1 MSSNA
6 LKGGV
11 AVSEHIATKHK
22 LKNIAEVSTFEA
34 LLQRCIL
41 TDEERYILRQ
51 HYLHGRSFQ
60 SIAMELSYSEDW
72 IKHKHQKMLIKLKQL
87 L

>member
-1 MSSNA
+1 MKQRNA
-6 LKGGV
+6 V

-22 LKNIAEVSTFEA
+22 LKDIADVSTFEA
-34 LLQRCIL
+34 LITTCIL

-51 HYLHGRSFQ
+51 HYLKGRSFQ
-60 SIAMELSYSEDW
+60 SIALEMNFSEDW
-72 IKHKHQKMLIKLKQL
+72 IKHKHQRILAKLKQL